1 MTLYPRKKTR
11 LSPICL
17 VGGNLA
23 RFGHMTYYVRATNG
37 KRYGPVD
44 LDTLNRWAAEG
55 RIGPA
60 TIIEDEEHDQVLA
73 FALRGLTLTTYAGA
87 IPDARPKLDWAV
99 AGSASQIVAAAP
111 GYEPL
116 FKPGPAETHV
126 VKNVLHLVLGFLPI
140 TLVALFYSHQTNQ
153 RNTAGDYEL
162 AARHSEQA
170 KFWGDV
176 SFLAALALF
185 LLFVGVPAL
194 NALREWR

>member
-1 MTLYPRKKTR
+1 
-11 LSPICL
+11 
-17 VGGNLA
+17 
-23 RFGHMTYYVRATNG
+23 MTYYVRANNG

-55 RIGPA
+55 RIGPS

-73 FALRGLTLTTYAGA
+73 FALSGLTLTTYAA
-87 IPDARPKLDWAV
+87 AVPDVRPKLDWAV
-99 AGSASQIVAAAP
+99 AGAASQVVAAP
-111 GYEPL
+111 IGYEPL

-126 VKNVLHLVLGFLPI
+126 VKNVLHLLLGLLPI
-140 TLVALFYSHQTNQ
+140 TLIALYFSHQTNQ
-153 RNTAGDYEL
+153 RNAMGDFDAAGRL
-162 AARHSEQA
+162 SERA

-194 NALREWR
+194 NALRDWR